1 MQTGDVVVWYEFE
14 NGFTNKVDGSNFI
27 VELKN
32 TENVE
37 IENGYLRLYN
47 TYDGDSKR
55 YIKLL
60 LNTNSTNIL
69 IAEKKTKLTTKDN
82 YTQSTTLFSNTQNER
97 LSIEYNNY
105 HYNNGDLS
113 IFSSAK
119 ILWKWD
125 DVSQKWQA
133 YSVEPSL

>member
-1 MQTGDVVVWYEFE
+1 MQTGDVVAWYEFE

-69 IAEKKTKLTTKDN
+69 IVEKKTKLTNK
-82 YTQSTTLFSNTQNER
+82 
-97 LSIEYNNY
+97 
-105 HYNNGDLS
+105 G
-113 IFSSAK
+113 
-119 ILWKWD
+119 
-125 DVSQKWQA
+125 
-133 YSVEPSL
+133 